1 MLNLMN
7 VQSATP
13 YFDRLYDLTKEKTL
27 AYITAKCSSIADVQ
41 DIFQETY
48 TEIYSVI
55 LKKGEKYVE
64 NETAF
69 VMRVA
74 KRKLAQFYKKAKRQR
89 LIEMPLCNDEDENID
104 IPDEIDIEDELID
117 RETVKRLFEKLS
129 EKPLD
134 VQKVFHLRF
143 GLDMKLS
150 EIAELMEL
158 SPSNVRHKLYRT
170 IKEMRQ
176 YLSEEDKIK

>member
-1 MLNLMN
+1 MN

-13 YFDRLYDLTKEKTL
+13 YFDRLYGLTKEKTL

-48 TEIYSVI
+48 AEIYSVI

-69 VMRVA
+69 VMRVT

-89 LIEMPLCNDEDENID
+89 LIELPICNDEDENID

-117 RETVKRLFEKLS
+117 KDTVKRLFEKLG

-134 VQKVFHLRF
+134 VQKIFHLRF

-158 SPSNVRHKLYRT
+158 SQSNVRHKLYRT

-176 YLSEEDKIK
+176 YLSEEDTLNERK

>member
-1 MLNLMN
+1 MKPNFEETVDKYGDL
-7 VQSATP
+7 VYKTA
-13 YFDRLYDLTKEKTL
+13 YLYSGTFSDSE
-27 AYITAKCSSIADVQ
+27 

-89 LIEMPLCNDEDENID
+89 LI
-104 IPDEIDIEDELID
+104 
-117 RETVKRLFEKLS
+117 
-129 EKPLD
+129 
-134 VQKVFHLRF
+134 
-143 GLDMKLS
+143 
-150 EIAELMEL
+150 A
-158 SPSNVRHKLYRT
+158 
-170 IKEMRQ
+170 
-176 YLSEEDKIK
+176 